1 MPSVIPSA
9 KSLTLCDAV
18 ATREGGRTTLHGL
31 FNSLRIVTFPYSL
44 GHFCAFAQLSHGLG
58 EVETHFEVSE
68 VGADTPLYV
77 TSPRRIEFPNRDFL
91 IQLAVEIRGCTFQ
104 RPGFYLVQLF
114 CDDQWVCDTSFQLR
128 WFE

>member
-91 IQLAVEIRGCTFQ
+91 IQLAVETNKPDEVVKWKDKKAKWDESQ
-104 RPGFYLVQLF
+104 KVVEKKP
-114 CDDQWVCDTSFQLR
+114 
-128 WFE
+128 